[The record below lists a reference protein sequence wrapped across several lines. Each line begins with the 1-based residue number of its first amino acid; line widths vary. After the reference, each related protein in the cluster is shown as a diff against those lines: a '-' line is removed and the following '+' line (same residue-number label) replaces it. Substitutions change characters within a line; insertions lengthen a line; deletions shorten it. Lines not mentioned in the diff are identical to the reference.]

1 MPQRRVYALCK
12 GTVIADRALAEL
24 LSGIFVEP
32 LLSKGFE
39 FDMPGADAA
48 AALLLKENICR
59 CSSFSICRS
68 DMPGVGFHVMDG
80 RTCLPETVRPLDALI
95 RYALPRLVYV
105 AIK

>member
-32 LLSKGFE
+32 LLGKGFE
-39 FDMPGADAA
+39 FDMPGANAA
-48 AALLLKENICR
+48 AKRTICR